1 MLQHVASGSAQLL
14 RFPRDISGDTGVWLH
29 ELDKRPWSK
38 VPLHQ
43 QDPSLLSSSQYS
55 PPPPSHSYS
64 IWFPSSSSSVPLPPS
79 SQLHLPP
86 LLRLCRALLSQRP
99 QWTPAAVPNVRRLV
113 DADVDADVLGLV
125 DVDVDVDLK
134 KRCPTGGCTGGP
146 TTITAIIAD
155 VNAELGPIVAD
166 IEAAIAVSAGVS
178 AKVDIKVVL
187 ALLVKIQVLLAAALA
202 DIKLCALV
210 GGLVNTVL
218 QVLVVVIRGCGGI
231 HIDLQVCIRAIIVL
245 CADILSVCIVALP
258 AVKVLLAVLL
268 KTVCITLGTL
278 GAEIV
283 ALTQCLSL

>member
-1 MLQHVASGSAQLL
+1 MVSFKVLIGAAAALFAVASAT
-14 RFPRDISGDTGVWLH
+14 P
-29 ELDKRPWSK
+29 
-38 VPLHQ
+38 
-43 QDPSLLSSSQYS
+43 
-55 PPPPSHSYS
+55 
-64 IWFPSSSSSVPLPPS
+64 SVPV
-79 SQLHLPP
+79 QGV
-86 LLRLCRALLSQRP
+86 AVP
-99 QWTPAAVPNVRRLV
+99 QAPVNPTAVPNVRRLV
-113 DADVDADVLGLV
+113 DADVDADVLGLI

-202 DIKLCALV
+202 DIKVCISVHGLLSLTGAILSAVQLCALV